1 VVTFK
6 ALKPG
11 VFVYHCATPS
21 VAHHIARGVQTV
33 SVPPGG
39 ATIVDFKIE
48 RGGHYVLVDH
58 ALSRA
63 ERGLAGYLIVDGPKN
78 DDIMH
83 EGPAK
88 Q

>member
-1 VVTFK
+1 M
-6 ALKPG
+6 
-11 VFVYHCATPS
+11 
-21 VAHHIARGVQTV
+21 

-39 ATIVDFKIE
+39 ATVVDFEIE

-63 ERGLAGYLIVDGPKN
+63 ERGLAGYLIVNGPKN